1 MAVIAAF
8 VVNAVLNLALGLL
21 IAQILGPADF
31 GRFALGTAGAVVLTI
46 MLFEW
51 LRLSATRFYSARVRD
66 TEPWIRAMLDRA
78 YAATAL
84 GLAGAA
90 VLLLAGHPLVGEP
103 ALLAAAAAGA
113 AVGIG
118 LFDYQA
124 ALARARF
131 VGGLYLR
138 LVLIKNGLALVLM
151 VGTAWATAD
160 AAAVM
165 LAGGLSQL
173 FAALLIRRALADPPI
188 PHGADRRR
196 DALRLF
202 MAYGLP
208 VVAANVIYQLMP
220 FANRWAIAAA
230 AGFAE
235 AGYFSLAADI
245 GARLFSTL
253 GAALDLLL
261 FQIAVLAAETHGR
274 EAGEAQVARNG
285 AVVLALLLPSAA
297 GFWAVAPALD
307 AIAVPAAY
315 RGHFVDYTLLLIPGL
330 VALALMNF
338 ALNPVFQIRRRTL
351 PLIAA
356 GGVGALVNLVAALAL
371 ARPFGPHGI
380 AAAQSLGLLAAMLVL
395 GFRALTGPGRLRM
408 PWRDPAAVVLAT
420 AAMTVA
426 ILPLRGLDPWL
437 ALPACVAVGGLV
449 YGGLVWRFDIAG
461 LRAAVVARFGRAV
474 PAEQGLEDPMSS

>member
-31 GRFALGTAGAVVLTI
+31 GRFALGTAGAVVLSI

-51 LRLSATRFYSARVRD
+51 LRLSATRFYSARVRE

-90 VLLLAGHPLVGEP
+90 LLALAGRPLVGEP

-151 VGTAWATAD
+151 VGTAWVTAD
-160 AAAVM
+160 ASAVM
-165 LAGGLSQL
+165 LAAGLSQL
-173 FAALLIRRALADPPI
+173 LAALLIRRALADPPI
-188 PHGADRRR
+188 PHDGARRR
-196 DALRLF
+196 EALRRF

-208 VVAANVIYQLMP
+208 VVAANVVYQLMP
-220 FANRWAIAAA
+220 FANRWAVAGA

-245 GARLFSTL
+245 GGRIFTTL

-261 FQIAVLAAETHGR
+261 FQIAVLAAETHGH
-274 EAGEAQVARNG
+274 EAGEEQVARNG
-285 AVVLALLLPSAA
+285 SVVLALLLPSAA
-297 GFWAVAPALD
+297 GLWAVAPALD

-330 VALALMNF
+330 VALAVMNF

-351 PLIAA
+351 PLVAA
-356 GGVGALVNLVAALAL
+356 GLVGALVNFGAALAL
-371 ARPFGPHGI
+371 AKPFGPHGI
-380 AAAQSLGLLAAMLVL
+380 AAAQSLGFLAAMLFL

-408 PWRDPAAVVLAT
+408 PWRDPLAVLLAT

-437 ALPACVAVGGLV
+437 ALPACVVVGGLV
-449 YGGLVWRFDIAG
+449 YGALVWCFDIAG
-461 LRAAVVARFGRAV
+461 LRAAVLARFGRAV
-474 PAEQGLEDPMSS
+474 PAA